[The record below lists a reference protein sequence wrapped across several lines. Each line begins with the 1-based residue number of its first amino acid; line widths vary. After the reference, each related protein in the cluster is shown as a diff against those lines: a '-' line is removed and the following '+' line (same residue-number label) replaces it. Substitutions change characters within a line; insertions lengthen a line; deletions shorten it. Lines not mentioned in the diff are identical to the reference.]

1 MQLTNNQIQRF
12 QTFFLKHFGK
22 EISREDA
29 IEKGL
34 KLVRLLEL
42 TYKPIKKSDFEKLQN
57 QDK

>member
-1 MQLTNNQIQRF
+1 MLSNNQIQKF
-12 QTFFLKHFGK
+12 QTLFFNHFGK
-22 EISREDA
+22 KISRDEA

-42 TYKPIKKSDFEKLQN
+42 TYKPIKKSDFEKFQN